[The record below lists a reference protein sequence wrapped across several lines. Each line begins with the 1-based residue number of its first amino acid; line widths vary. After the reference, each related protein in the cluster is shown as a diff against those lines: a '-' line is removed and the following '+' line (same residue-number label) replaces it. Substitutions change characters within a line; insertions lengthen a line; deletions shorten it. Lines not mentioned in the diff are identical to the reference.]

1 MKNLF
6 LTQRFFLLFGAVM
19 VLFLVA
25 FPFGF
30 LYLMARVVFGL
41 AVIAVVADF
50 ILLFRK
56 KTGIEAQRLT
66 PKLLS
71 LSDVNRVRL
80 ILKNKSGLK
89 LKTSVIDELPFQ
101 LQRRDF
107 MLAVSLDAGE
117 TQQLTYDVRPTERGA
132 YQFGNLNVFAETQLG
147 LVQRLFVCA
156 APVSVPTYPSVIQ
169 MRQFELKTKRRIA
182 QQAGARKIRRLGHSY
197 EFEQIKNYVPGDDF
211 RTINWKA
218 SGRANALMVNQYED
232 ERSQQVYCIIDKS
245 RVMHAPFNE
254 LTLLD
259 YAINTTLA
267 LSNII
272 LRKKDKAGLISFSDK
287 IGSAIAADDSTQQ
300 LPFILNALYKETPGR
315 GEADYTILYRSVRQ
329 LVKTRSLLL
338 LFTNFESENAMERVL
353 PLLRLI
359 NRQHL
364 LLVVFFKNTEI
375 EDFEK
380 SPAQTTDD
388 IFTQTI
394 ARQYIDDKKLIFNK
408 LQHYGIQ
415 TILTAPQDLTAN
427 TINRYLELKERGMA

>member
-1 MKNLF
+1 
-6 LTQRFFLLFGAVM
+6 M

-25 FPFGF
+25 FPFGY
-30 LYLMARVVFGL
+30 LYFTARVVFAL
-41 AVIAVVADF
+41 AAIAVVVDF
-50 ILLFRK
+50 ILLYRK

-66 PKLLS
+66 PKMLS
-71 LSDVNRVRL
+71 LSDENRIRL

-89 LKTSVIDELPFQ
+89 LKTSIIDELPFQ
-101 LQRRDF
+101 LQRREF
-107 MLAVSLDAGE
+107 FLSVPLNVGE
-117 TQQLTYDVRPTERGA
+117 TQQLTYEVRPTERGV
-132 YQFGNLNVFAETQLG
+132 YQFGNLNVFAETRLG

-156 APVSVPTYPSVIQ
+156 APISVPTFPSVIQ

-182 QQAGARKIRRLGHSY
+182 QQAGARKIRRFGHSY
-197 EFEQIKNYVPGDDF
+197 EFEQIKNYVAGDDF

-245 RVMHAPFNE
+245 RVMHAPFNK

-259 YAINTTLA
+259 YAINATLA

-287 IGSAIAADDSTQQ
+287 IGSSIAADDTTQQ
-300 LPFILNALYKETPGR
+300 LPLILNALYKETPGK
-315 GEADYTILYRSVRQ
+315 GEADYTILYRAVRQ

-364 LLVVFFKNTEI
+364 LLVVFFKNSEI

-380 SPAQTTDD
+380 SPVHTTDD
-388 IFTQTI
+388 IFVQTI